1 MNIKVDF
8 DNVQISEKEIMKFD
22 KSIKEFATDLESRS
36 AKEDDFVGWL
46 HLPTNYDKEEFERIK
61 VAAKKIQENS
71 DVFIVIGIG
80 GSYLGARA
88 VIESLS
94 HTFSNLQSKDV
105 IKKRQPSNNTKSDKL
120 EVEGKVVDVTKG
132 GDYIVELP
140 NGYTVEAYV
149 SGKMRV
155 NMIRILPG
163 DTVTIEL
170 SPYDLTRGRITWNK
184 R

>member
-1 MNIKVDF
+1 M
-8 DNVQISEKEIMKFD
+8 
-22 KSIKEFATDLESRS
+22 
-36 AKEDDFVGWL
+36 
-46 HLPTNYDKEEFERIK
+46 
-61 VAAKKIQENS
+61 AKKN
-71 DVFIVIGIG
+71 D
-80 GSYLGARA
+80 RR
-88 VIESLS
+88 
-94 HTFSNLQSKDV
+94 SNLQSKDV
-105 IKKRQPSNNTKSDKL
+105 EKQRPISSGKSDKI
-120 EVEGKVVDVTKG
+120 EVEGKVVDVLKG

-170 SPYDLTRGRITWNK
+170 SPYDLTRGRIIWNK